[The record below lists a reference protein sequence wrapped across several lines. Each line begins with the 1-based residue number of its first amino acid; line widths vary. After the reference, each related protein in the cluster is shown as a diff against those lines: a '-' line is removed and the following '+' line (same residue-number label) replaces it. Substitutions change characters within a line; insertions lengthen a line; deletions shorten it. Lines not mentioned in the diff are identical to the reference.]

1 MSCSS
6 MDGSDV
12 RGLHPS
18 SATSHMGMSCG
29 SMSPGDVRGMH
40 QTNQHA
46 NPTTALG
53 IGCSPMGSSDMR
65 TLHPAIDSDRGM
77 GGGSLVGTDIRSMRT
92 SLDCDRGSRA
102 QLEIVDLKPVIEG
115 LSGNS
120 ISSSGGM
127 HTTMEREKGV
137 DGVDTK
143 EGLFRPAVHSGS
155 TSGGG
160 SSSNLGNPSP
170 SAENMGNSSGAGG
183 TNSNSPE
190 DSAGA
195 SKDEEERSGGP
206 PQPATNK
213 TGKDLALAP
222 PRESKRPNMKKRM
235 DLSLADKVKIVYSL
249 KEPGAKHG
257 AVAKLYGV
265 ARSTVCKISQKSE
278 EILLQFETDSNH
290 DRKRRREG
298 KERQV
303 GEELYTWFQNQVAQ
317 GSRLSGN
324 DIKEKARLLAAQKG
338 HHFEPS
344 DGWLSRWKQRHG
356 LSTPRKESSASQRH
370 SSQLSGVSAS
380 SPPHWVS
387 SAELVALLKQYSA
400 DNVFA
405 AAETALYYSA
415 YPADRCQQEL
425 VKDKKATERIT
436 LLICANLTGTEKRPL
451 LLVGDSG
458 ASRSFPDDPSRLPL
472 ICKFAQ
478 KARMNAAIFTEW
490 LSFWDW
496 QLGLHQRSVLLL
508 VENTPAHT
516 SSAHLENVRLYFHP
530 QPILKG
536 VARNLKAHYRSRLY
550 GRVSASLSVQRNTRA
565 ADLIR
570 KTTVLDAL
578 YLVRE
583 SWDSVKGDTVSGVFA
598 QVGLPLCGTPLP
610 RGGAGVTGMQDVSVP
625 PGLTY
630 DEFCRF
636 VNLDDFLEGV
646 VDRVTETHEDEYEVT
661 DEEALKAIDF
671 LRTMAMREG
680 RDEWYRSS
688 REMED
693 FWLQRMANKKK
704 QQQQQPQQH

>member
-1 MSCSS
+1 MDSNLVLGLHQGMSCSS

-12 RGLHPS
+12 RGLHQS
-18 SATSHMGMSCG
+18 SAASHMGMSCG

-53 IGCSPMGSSDMR
+53 IGCSPMGSSDIR
-65 TLHPAIDSDRGM
+65 TLHPAIDPDRGM
-77 GGGSLVGTDIRSMRT
+77 GGNNLVGTDIRTMRT
-92 SLDCDRGSRA
+92 SMDCDRG
-102 QLEIVDLKPVIEG
+102 LG
-115 LSGNS
+115 GNS
-120 ISSSGGM
+120 MSAGAGMHASMEHDKASVLGSSGG
-127 HTTMEREKGV
+127 
-137 DGVDTK
+137 
-143 EGLFRPAVHSGS
+143 SG
-155 TSGGG
+155 TGGNSGG
-160 SSSNLGNPSP
+160 SNLGNPSP
-170 SAENMGNSSGAGG
+170 SGESLGNAGTGTG
-183 TNSNSPE
+183 TNSPSENST
-190 DSAGA
+190 STT
-195 SKDEEERSGGP
+195 KVEEEDRSVAVQAP
-206 PQPATNK
+206 VK
-213 TGKDLALAP
+213 KGKDGNASLALV

-356 LSTPRKESSASQRH
+356 LSTPRKESSSQQR
-370 SSQLSGVSAS
+370 SSQAGGTAASA
-380 SPPHWVS
+380 PPHWVS

-405 AAETALYYSA
+405 VAETALYYSA

-436 LLICANLTGTEKRPL
+436 LLLCANLTGTEKRPL

-598 QVGLPLCGTPLP
+598 QVGLPLCGTPVA

-646 VDRVTETHEDEYEVT
+646 VDRTSEIHEDEYEVT

-704 QQQQQPQQH
+704 H

>member
-1 MSCSS
+1 MVKMDTNLVLGMHQGMSCSS

-18 SATSHMGMSCG
+18 SAASHMGMSCS
-29 SMSPGDVRGMH
+29 SMSPGDVRGIH

-53 IGCSPMGSSDMR
+53 IGCSPMGSSDIR
-65 TLHPAIDSDRGM
+65 TLHPAIDSDRG
-77 GGGSLVGTDIRSMRT
+77 
-92 SLDCDRGSRA
+92 
-102 QLEIVDLKPVIEG
+102 
-115 LSGNS
+115 LSANNLPNS
-120 ISSSGGM
+120 GSGGM
-127 HTTMEREKGV
+127 HTAMEREK
-137 DGVDTK
+137 
-143 EGLFRPAVHSGS
+143 ASVHSGS

-160 SSSNLGNPSP
+160 SGSNLGNPSP
-170 SAENMGNSSGAGG
+170 SGENMGNSAGTGG

-190 DSAGA
+190 NSAGA
-195 SKDEEERSGGP
+195 SKDEEEHSGP
-206 PQPATNK
+206 PQPAAK
-213 TGKDLALAP
+213 TGKELVLAP

-356 LSTPRKESSASQRH
+356 LSTPRKESSASQHH

-380 SPPHWVS
+380 APPHWVS

-405 AAETALYYSA
+405 AAEAALYYSA

-646 VDRVTETHEDEYEVT
+646 VDRVTETQEDEYEVT

-704 QQQQQPQQH
+704 QQQQQPQQQPQQQH

>member
-1 MSCSS
+1 MDSNLVLGLHQGMGCSS

-18 SATSHMGMSCG
+18 SATSHMGMSCS

-53 IGCSPMGSSDMR
+53 IGCSPMGSSDIR
-65 TLHPAIDSDRGM
+65 TLHPAIDSDRGECM
-77 GGGSLVGTDIRSMRT
+77 GGSNLVGTDIRSMR
-92 SLDCDRGSRA
+92 SSMDCDRG
-102 QLEIVDLKPVIEG
+102 LG
-115 LSGNS
+115 GNS
-120 ISSSGGM
+120 LSTSGGM
-127 HTTMEREKGV
+127 HSSMEHNKAPV
-137 DGVDTK
+137 LSST
-143 EGLFRPAVHSGS
+143 GS
-155 TSGGG
+155 AGGG
-160 SSSNLGNPSP
+160 SSGSNLGNPSP
-170 SAENMGNSSGAGG
+170 SGEKLGNTGTAATTA
-183 TNSNSPE
+183 TNSPDNASNN
-190 DSAGA
+190 A
-195 SKDEEERSGGP
+195 SKGTEEEEQSSNTTQP
-206 PQPATNK
+206 PANK
-213 TGKDLALAP
+213 KAKEVTTVPLVP

-303 GEELYTWFQNQVAQ
+303 GEELYAWFQNQVAQ

-356 LSTPRKESSASQRH
+356 LSNPRKESSSHNQSSHASGAVAQ
-370 SSQLSGVSAS
+370 A
-380 SPPHWVS
+380 PPHWVS

-550 GRVSASLSVQRNTRA
+550 GRISASLSVQRNTRA

-625 PGLTY
+625 SGLTY

-646 VDRVTETHEDEYEVT
+646 VDRTTETHEDEYEVT
-661 DEEALKAIDF
+661 DQEALKAIDF

-693 FWLQRMANKKK
+693 FWLQRMAAKKK
-704 QQQQQPQQH
+704 

>member
-1 MSCSS
+1 
-6 MDGSDV
+6 
-12 RGLHPS
+12 
-18 SATSHMGMSCG
+18 
-29 SMSPGDVRGMH
+29 MSPGDVRGMH

-53 IGCSPMGSSDMR
+53 IGCSPMGSSDIR
-65 TLHPAIDSDRGM
+65 TLHPAIDSDRGECM
-77 GGGSLVGTDIRSMRT
+77 GGSNLVGTDIHSMR
-92 SLDCDRGSRA
+92 SSMDCERG
-102 QLEIVDLKPVIEG
+102 LG
-115 LSGNS
+115 GNS
-120 ISSSGGM
+120 MSTSGGMHPSMEHSKAVVLSSSGG
-127 HTTMEREKGV
+127 
-137 DGVDTK
+137 
-143 EGLFRPAVHSGS
+143 A
-155 TSGGG
+155 G
-160 SSSNLGNPSP
+160 SSGSNLGNPSP
-170 SAENMGNSSGAGG
+170 SGEKLGNAGTG
-183 TNSNSPE
+183 PTTATNSPDNASNN
-190 DSAGA
+190 A
-195 SKDEEERSGGP
+195 SKGAEEEEQTSGTT
-206 PQPATNK
+206 QP
-213 TGKDLALAP
+213 LAIKAKEVTTVAVL

-278 EILLQFETDSNH
+278 EILLQFETDTNH

-303 GEELYTWFQNQVAQ
+303 GEELYAWFQNQVAQ

-356 LSTPRKESSASQRH
+356 LSNPRKESSSHNQ
-370 SSQLSGVSAS
+370 SSHTSGAIAQA
-380 SPPHWVS
+380 PPHWVS

-451 LLVGDSG
+451 LLVGDSS

-550 GRVSASLSVQRNTRA
+550 GRISASLSVQRNTRA

-625 PGLTY
+625 SGLTY

-646 VDRVTETHEDEYEVT
+646 VDRTTETHEDEYEVT
-661 DEEALKAIDF
+661 DQEALKAIDF

-693 FWLQRMANKKK
+693 FWLQRMAAKKK
-704 QQQQQPQQH
+704 